1 MYLDVAAFIR
11 HYGDSIDW
19 EWIRRELKMLKLS
32 RFADVVFTAVEDW
45 FGIRCRIAFDRVP
58 EAVMGSFLT
67 FTLEAGTFGHYQ
79 RDTAVTALKHENSGD
94 GSSRFRQVLR
104 KTFPKAETIESRYT
118 YLQDKPWLLPAA
130 WVHRLIKNKEKLPQR
145 TRQMQQILEADS
157 EEVEKMRN
165 LMREIG
171 L

>member
-1 MYLDVAAFIR
+1 M
-11 HYGDSIDW
+11 
-19 EWIRRELKMLKLS
+19 
-32 RFADVVFTAVEDW
+32 
-45 FGIRCRIAFDRVP
+45 
-58 EAVMGSFLT
+58 
-67 FTLEAGTFGHYQ
+67 
-79 RDTAVTALKHENSGD
+79 TALKHEDSGD
-94 GSSRFRQVLR
+94 GSSRFHQVLR

-157 EEVEKMRN
+157 EEVRKMRN
-165 LMREIG
+165 LMRDIG